1 MARLHDDNDMKRN
14 IENVFGNPEN
24 PMSQDEYIKKFDQC
38 CDNSKE
44 PISKNKIKRIKD
56 FIFNIENEKDASSF
70 LNIFRNE

>member
-1 MARLHDDNDMKRN
+1 
-14 IENVFGNPEN
+14 
-24 PMSQDEYIKKFDQC
+24 MSQDEYIKKFDQC

-44 PISKNKIKRIKD
+44 PISKNKIKKIKD